1 MTLEKSLPSS
11 DFIIAK
17 RVSADKI
24 RYELPWEDREE
35 IQIKEWQEEALDRK
49 ENHAL
54 KSSHFKK
61 LHYAFGMAAIG
72 LPFAGTLATMI
83 LENYSKKVS
92 SIILAATTLCSGIN
106 TFFNFSRK
114 CERHSDYE
122 NRYAEFSNTIDKEL
136 AKPKKFRM
144 PCDVFLE
151 YTSNT
156 LARLT
161 AAAPDL

>member
-1 MTLEKSLPSS
+1 MTLEKSLTSS
-11 DFIIAK
+11 
-17 RVSADKI
+17 SDKI
-24 RYELPWEDREE
+24 RDELPWEDREE
-35 IQIKEWQEEALDRK
+35 KQIKEWQEEALERK
-49 ENHAL
+49 EKHAR
-54 KSSHFKK
+54 KSSQFKK
-61 LHYAFGMAAIG
+61 LHYAFGMAAVA
-72 LPFAGTLATMI
+72 LPFTGTLATMI
-83 LENYSKKVS
+83 LDNYSKEVS
-92 SIILAATTLCSGIN
+92 SVILAATTLCSGIN

-136 AKPKKFRM
+136 IKPKKFRM